1 MIKSLLFNH
10 KCEVLELSKEI
21 DRTEKHLEYLR
32 KKRVESLKI
41 LLEAW
46 KIEQLSKSN
55 D

>member
-1 MIKSLLFNH
+1 MLKSLLFNH
-10 KCEVLELSKEI
+10 KCEVLELSNEI
-21 DRTEKHLEYLR
+21 DKYERHLEYLR

-46 KIEQLSKSN
+46 RIEQLSKSN

>member
-1 MIKSLLFNH
+1 MLKSQLFDH
-10 KCEVLELSKEI
+10 KRLVLELSKEI
-21 DRTEKHLEYLR
+21 DQTEKQLKYLR

-46 KIEQLSKSN
+46 RIEQLSKSN